1 MNVSELR
8 RFATRHLSRLL
19 AEAPTAKTPARLGQA
34 KPAGLTGAPTRPAP
48 QPSMSQDHWGTILEV
63 GQARVGDR
71 FVLGR
76 LRFRTDD
83 GLETTFLVER
93 GHTYLCF
100 SWLDD
105 RGVWQ
110 RKRAAFHELKPGMR
124 AEVEG
129 ESGVAEN
136 VFIEGLPRVSA

>member
-8 RFATRHLSRLL
+8 GFATRHLVRLL
-19 AEAPTAKTPARLGQA
+19 AEAPAVKH
-34 KPAGLTGAPTRPAP
+34 PAGKPLSPAP
-48 QPSMSQDHWGTILEV
+48 RPTMGLDRWGTILEV

-93 GHTYLCF
+93 GHTYLSF
-100 SWLDD
+100 NWLDD
-105 RGVWQ
+105 RGMWQ

-124 AEVEG
+124 AEVQG
-129 ESGVAEN
+129 ETGVAEN
-136 VFIEGLPRVSA
+136 VFIEGLPRVTA